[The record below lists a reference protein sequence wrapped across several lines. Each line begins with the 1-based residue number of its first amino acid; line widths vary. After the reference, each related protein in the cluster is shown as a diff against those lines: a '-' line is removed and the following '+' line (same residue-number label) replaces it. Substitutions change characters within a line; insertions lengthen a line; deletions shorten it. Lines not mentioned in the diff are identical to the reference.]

1 MQPLLTGNYYI
12 MASDKNNQQKNS
24 DGYRRNTLLS
34 AMNKPGDNIV
44 VLSKELKKLAAFMHN
59 TKSETNKPI
68 ATEVKETK
76 AEVTDN
82 FSTID
87 SFLESSGVVEASLD
101 DIIKSEGY
109 NPDYFEFVEDEI
121 SESTIDKQID
131 SINSFL
137 DAVESGNFKKAEE
150 EIKSSDEEID
160 SLEEE
165 EYCKPIEE
173 SFFTESLA
181 HIYIKQRKYE
191 RALEIIKCISL
202 KNPEKNIYFA
212 DQIRFL
218 EKLII
223 NVKPE

>member
-1 MQPLLTGNYYI
+1 MG
-12 MASDKNNQQKNS
+12 SDKNKRQKNS

-34 AMNKPGDNIV
+34 AMNKPGENIV

-59 TKSETNKPI
+59 TKSETGKTNSEIPSEPKI
-68 ATEVKETK
+68 NTEDK
-76 AEVTDN
+76 

-87 SFLESSGVVEASLD
+87 NFLESSGAIESSLD
-101 DIIKSEGY
+101 EIIKSEGY
-109 NPDYFEFVEDEI
+109 NPDYFALSEDVAED
-121 SESTIDKQID
+121 SSDKQID

-137 DAVESGNFKKAEE
+137 DAVEKGDFKKSEE
-150 EIKSSDEEID
+150 EKNNPDEDID
-160 SLEEE
+160 NLEEE
-165 EYCKPIEE
+165 EYSRPIEE

-191 RALEIIKCISL
+191 RALEIIKGISL

>member
-1 MQPLLTGNYYI
+1 MS
-12 MASDKNNQQKNS
+12 SDKNKQQKAS

-44 VLSKELKKLAAFMHN
+44 VLSKELKKLAAFMYN
-59 TKSETNKPI
+59 TKSDSNKRNSES
-68 ATEVKETK
+68 TREQKEK
-76 AEVTDN
+76 KEDK

-87 SFLESSGVVEASLD
+87 NFLESNGIEESSLD

-109 NPDYFEFVEDEI
+109 NPDYFALNEEITPETTDE
-121 SESTIDKQID
+121 QID

-137 DAVESGNFKKAEE
+137 NAVEKGDFKKNEE
-150 EIKSSDEEID
+150 ETAQPDENID
-160 SLEEE
+160 NLEEE
-165 EYCKPIEE
+165 EYCRPIEE

-191 RALEIIKCISL
+191 RALEIIKGISL

>member
-1 MQPLLTGNYYI
+1 
-12 MASDKNNQQKNS
+12 MASDKNKQQKNS

-59 TKSETNKPI
+59 TKSETNKAN
-68 ATEVKETK
+68 ATEIKESK

-87 SFLESSGVVEASLD
+87 NFLESSGVVEASLD

-109 NPDYFEFVEDEI
+109 NSDYFELVEEEI
-121 SESTIDKQID
+121 IETSDKQID

-150 EIKSSDEEID
+150 EIKNSDEEMD

-173 SFFTESLA
+173 SFYTESLA

-223 NVKPE
+223 NVKSE

>member
-1 MQPLLTGNYYI
+1 
-12 MASDKNNQQKNS
+12 MASNKNRQQKNS

-59 TKSETNKPI
+59 TKSESDKVY
-68 ATEVKETK
+68 TELPEPKIK
-76 AEVTDN
+76 KDDKFSSIDN
-82 FSTID
+82 
-87 SFLESSGVVEASLD
+87 FLESSGVTESSLD

-109 NPDYFEFVEDEI
+109 NPDYFTFNEEDI
-121 SESTIDKQID
+121 SESTDKQID

-137 DAVESGNFKKAEE
+137 DAVENGDFKKPEE
-150 EIKSSDEEID
+150 ETNNSEEIID
-160 SLEEE
+160 NLEEE

-173 SFFTESLA
+173 SFYTESLA

>member
-1 MQPLLTGNYYI
+1 
-12 MASDKNNQQKNS
+12 MASNKNRQQKNS
-24 DGYRRNTLLS
+24 DGYIRNTLLS

-59 TKSETNKPI
+59 TKSESDKVY
-68 ATEVKETK
+68 TELPESKIK
-76 AEVTDN
+76 KDDKFSSIDN
-82 FSTID
+82 
-87 SFLESSGVVEASLD
+87 FLESSGVTESSLD

-109 NPDYFEFVEDEI
+109 NPDYFTFSEEDI
-121 SESTIDKQID
+121 SESTDKQID

-137 DAVESGNFKKAEE
+137 DAVENGDFKKAEE
-150 EIKSSDEEID
+150 ETNNSEEIID
-160 SLEEE
+160 NLEEE

-173 SFFTESLA
+173 SFYTESLA

>member
-1 MQPLLTGNYYI
+1 
-12 MASDKNNQQKNS
+12 MASDKNKQQKAS

-59 TKSETNKPI
+59 TKSDSNKQYSEQPSI
-68 ATEVKETK
+68 EPKEEK
-76 AEVTDN
+76 QDK

-87 SFLESSGVVEASLD
+87 IFLESSGVEESSLD

-109 NPDYFEFVEDEI
+109 NSDYFALSEEI
-121 SESTIDKQID
+121 IPETTDKQID

-137 DAVESGNFKKAEE
+137 NAVEKGDFKKSEE
-150 EIKSSDEEID
+150 QADLPDENID
-160 SLEEE
+160 NLEEE
-165 EYCKPIEE
+165 EYCRPIEE
-173 SFFTESLA
+173 SFYTESLA

-191 RALEIIKCISL
+191 RALEIIKGISL

>member
-1 MQPLLTGNYYI
+1 MS
-12 MASDKNNQQKNS
+12 SDKNKQQKAS

-59 TKSETNKPI
+59 TKSDSNKRNSES
-68 ATEVKETK
+68 TREQKEK
-76 AEVTDN
+76 KEDK

-87 SFLESSGVVEASLD
+87 NFLESNGIEESSLD

-109 NPDYFEFVEDEI
+109 NPDYFALNEEITPETTDE
-121 SESTIDKQID
+121 QID

-137 DAVESGNFKKAEE
+137 NAVEKGDFKKNEE
-150 EIKSSDEEID
+150 ETAQPDENID
-160 SLEEE
+160 NLEEE
-165 EYCKPIEE
+165 EYCRPIEE

-191 RALEIIKCISL
+191 RALEIIKGISL